1 MPAVARVG
9 DSTNHGGVVTGPGVA
24 TVMIA
29 GMPAAVMGDMHTCA
43 IVPTPASPHPPVT
56 PFILGSATVLVGGR
70 PLVRVG
76 DSTACGA
83 AVVVGAPTVMAGG

>member
-1 MPAVARVG
+1 MG

-24 TVMIA
+24 TVLVA
-29 GMPAAVMGDMHTCA
+29 GMPAAVMGDMHVCA
-43 IVPTPASPHPPVT
+43 IVPTPASPHPTTT
-56 PFILGSATVLVGGR
+56 PFIVGSATVLAGGK

-83 AVVVGAPTVMAGG
+83 AVVAGAPTVMAG